1 MKGVSMENVVPFAH
15 REGLPWTC
23 WWCIMR
29 LCWTDFVVTA
39 SAFVVNKSLMA
50 VSCAFKLEITK

>member
-1 MKGVSMENVVPFAH
+1 MENVVPFAH

-39 SAFVVNKSLMA
+39 SAFVVNKLLMA
-50 VSCAFKLEITK
+50 VSCAFKPEITK